1 MGKWYIEQGKDSDI
15 VLSTRIRL
23 ARNVKDYPFPCRL
36 DSEKRNEL
44 NEKIRD
50 SLLAEDA
57 TLSYI
62 RMNTLTGNQTISMAE
77 RHLIS
82 PEFTSSSDGRALIL
96 SEDEDVSIMLNEE
109 DHIRLQVMKPGLDLE
124 GAYEK
129 ADKIDSILSGKLS
142 YAFDDRI
149 GYLTQCITN
158 LGTGMRA
165 SLMLHLPALT
175 KKGMISSLASTVSK
189 LGLTIRG
196 AYGEGSSAGGDIYQL
211 SNQVTLGISEKE
223 AIYNLES
230 IANQLIT
237 QERNARAEL
246 VKNDSYVDNIFRAY
260 GILRFAR
267 QISCSEFMELI
278 SLVRVGVSQGI
289 IDIETEKINELTVNL
304 QPATI
309 NAMREQTLQPA
320 QRDKLRA
327 EEVRKV
333 MGG

>member
-260 GILRFAR
+260 GILKFAR